1 MSVDNT
7 HHSPTE
13 IEAALLGKKRLW
25 FIGIGGIHMCALALL
40 SRARGFLVAGSD
52 ISENENVLRLR
63 RAGVSVFPRH
73 DAAQMADFDAV
84 VYTLAIEADN
94 PELEAAQRLS
104 LPLFSRADYLGYL
117 MSSYPSR
124 IGVAGSH
131 GKSTVTAMLTEILDT
146 AGRAPNAVCG
156 AVMPRY
162 GAPFTAGGGDD
173 FVFEACEY
181 KNSFLSLSPTLA
193 VLLNAELDHVD
204 FFASKDSLLS
214 SFAAFA
220 AGAERAVVPE
230 EDAALRAALPASI
243 PLTTFGLSPTA
254 DYHPADLTQ
263 TAGLATFDLVTP
275 SGPAG
280 RITLRV
286 AGMHNVK
293 NALAAAA
300 AAALSG
306 VPYPDILVALEGFR
320 GAARR
325 LQYRGIF
332 CGARVFDDYA
342 HHPSEIAATLS
353 TAREMLGSGRLFV
366 LFQSHTYSRTAAF
379 FEEIVAALRLA
390 DRVLVAD
397 IYAAREKDTL
407 GMSASLLAHSVGK
420 SATYAG
426 GLSDTAAALK
436 EELMPGDLLV
446 VMGAGDIDRIFGEF
460 SKKHFTL

>member
-7 HHSPTE
+7 RHSPAE

-40 SRARGFLVAGSD
+40 SRARGFHVAGSD
-52 ISENENVLRLR
+52 LGENENVLRLR
-63 RAGVSVFPRH
+63 RAGVAVFPHH

-84 VYTLAIEADN
+84 VYTLAIDEDN
-94 PELEAAQRLS
+94 PELKAARHLK

-117 MSSYPSR
+117 SAGYPAR

-131 GKSTVTAMLTEILDT
+131 GKSTVTALLTEILDT

-162 GAPFTAGGGDD
+162 GAPFTVGGGND

-181 KNSFLSLSPTLA
+181 KNSFLSFSPTLA
-193 VLLNAELDHVD
+193 VLLNVELDHVD
-204 FFASKDSLLS
+204 FFGSKEALLS

-220 AGAERAVVPE
+220 ARAERVVVPE
-230 EDAALRAALPASI
+230 EDAALRGALPRDV
-243 PLTTFGLSPTA
+243 PQTTFGLSPDA
-254 DYHPADLTQ
+254 DYRAADLTQ
-263 TAGLATFDLVTP
+263 TGGCATFDLMTP
-275 SGPAG
+275 DGPVG
-280 RITLRV
+280 RVTLRV
-286 AGMHNVK
+286 AGLHNVK

-300 AAALSG
+300 AAALLG
-306 VPYPDILVALEGFR
+306 VPAPDILVALGGFR
-320 GAARR
+320 GVARR
-325 LQYRGIF
+325 LQYRGIL

-342 HHPSEIAATLS
+342 HHPSEIAATIAA
-353 TAREMLGSGRLFV
+353 AREMLGTGRLFV

-379 FEEIVAALRLA
+379 FEEITAALCLA
-390 DRVLVAD
+390 DRVFVAD

-407 GMSASLLAHSVGK
+407 GMSAALLAERVGER
-420 SATYAG
+420 ATYAG
-426 GLSDTAAALK
+426 GLADTAAALTR
-436 EELMPGDLLV
+436 ELLPGDLLI